1 MLLVT
6 VLALC
11 ASILMLLRCACLTFW
26 DCLVGSTP
34 VTVLVCRMGLRVE
47 NKQDSKL
54 HERLRFLRDMM
65 GVEHAGFFT
74 FEGTLLAVLF
84 LTAPASVSQKLVQ
97 PVKSMTC
104 SAVVWCTRDCCTSF
118 WSFSMAQHPCAC
130 STSAICRLLFLV
142 SPAHPPLPAVWLKRS
157 S

>member
-6 VLALC
+6 VLALW
-11 ASILMLLRCACLTFW
+11 ASILMLLRWSCLTSW
-26 DCLVGSTP
+26 WCGPAGSTP

-74 FEGTLLAVLF
+74 FEGTLLVL
-84 LTAPASVSQKLVQ
+84 TGPALSS
-97 PVKSMTC
+97 
-104 SAVVWCTRDCCTSF
+104 CTDIATR
-118 WSFSMAQHPCAC
+118 
-130 STSAICRLLFLV
+130 
-142 SPAHPPLPAVWLKRS
+142 
-157 S
+157 